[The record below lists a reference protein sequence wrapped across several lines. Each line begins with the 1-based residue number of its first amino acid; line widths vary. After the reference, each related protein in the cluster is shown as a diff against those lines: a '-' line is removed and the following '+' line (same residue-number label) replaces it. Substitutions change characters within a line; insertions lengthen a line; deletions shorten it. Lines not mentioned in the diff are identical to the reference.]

1 MREKKKFLLEPSP
14 MPPKQ
19 YYYYSMNT
27 TTSQAATDDHN
38 GVDLVSFLIMFA
50 AEDFETGCTTIAITA
65 RVLFCLEV
73 GFIALWYTEMN
84 GAIPVAVT
92 RSWATLPIGVSRLES
107 SVHSSLGVVSW
118 GGKGDGASG
127 KDSSDGNEELHS
139 ITKHKK

>member
-1 MREKKKFLLEPSP
+1 MSP
-14 MPPKQ
+14 PHKQPP
-19 YYYYSMNT
+19 T
-27 TTSQAATDDHN
+27 IIT
-38 GVDLVSFLIMFA
+38 VSISFQLIMFA
-50 AEDFETGCTTIAITA
+50 AEDFEAGRTTIAITA

-84 GAIPVAVT
+84 GAIPVAVI

-118 GGKGDGASG
+118 GGKGDGG

-139 ITKHKK
+139 VTKNKK